1 MAYQSTKHPVE
12 LSGINGRS
20 TRSEAE
26 QQQPV
31 VSGTQ
36 FYKQCID
43 CGKFVPKGLWIPKS
57 HPTYRGAMC
66 RECLSNYDGP
76 EYH

>member
-1 MAYQSTKHPVE
+1 MEHNVLKEQQKYDPDY
-12 LSGINGRS
+12 GRS

-43 CGKFVPKGLWIPKS
+43 CGKFVPKSMWIPKS
-57 HPTYRGAMC
+57 HPTYKGAMC
-66 RECLSNYDGP
+66 LDCLSGYDGP